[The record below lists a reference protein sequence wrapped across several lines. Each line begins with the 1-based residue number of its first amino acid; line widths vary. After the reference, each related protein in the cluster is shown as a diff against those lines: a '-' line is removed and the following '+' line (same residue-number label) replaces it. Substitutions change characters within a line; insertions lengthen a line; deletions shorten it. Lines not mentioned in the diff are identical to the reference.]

1 VVHIDDDD
9 MIEQQD
15 DFEDVRGCADYA
27 AYDPPAAYIAYNNQL
42 YGNSAALN
50 RHGDGFVS

>member
-1 VVHIDDDD
+1 